1 MKDEIIEQNLL
12 DEYNKMVE
20 EDAILPIKITS
31 FYMKKIKEE
40 IKNIGTGGPLYK
52 SVLPLKE
59 KLR

>member
-31 FYMKKIKEE
+31 
-40 IKNIGTGGPLYK
+40 
-52 SVLPLKE
+52 SVLNRL
-59 KLR
+59 LA